1 MIILFIDREVTN
13 YMEKVIKRNKLTEHI
28 SYYISDNTI
37 YLFQDEYNFTKEDIK
52 LLSKRLSLIIEEN
65 DISYINI
72 TASEIEKKKD
82 LYRDL
87 GFTLSYYDVNKLNLL
102 FKGRKDKTKYR
113 CYGIMTKSDFLNEL
127 MEDKKVEDKKN
138 EDNTKVVNSNSGFVS
153 SMILLFGG
161 IILLCYLCV
170 EGAIYLVKQKGDIML
185 VSDLLVI
192 LQKIIDISLVWMM
205 VYFILKN
212 IKNNVKIILLFKGV
226 LVILVIK
233 ILSDTL
239 NLTTIGL
246 LLEYVI
252 MWGPLALI
260 IIFQP
265 EIRSILEHIGRKQLL
280 GRHKVLTLDEREKL
294 VYEIMSA
301 VDYLRKSRIGALIVV
316 ERDISLNEYIERSKP
331 IYGDISSELL
341 ISIFFPRNPLHDGGV
356 IIQGNKITSAG
367 AVFPISI
374 NSKISKKLGTRHRA
388 AIGISEESDAIAIVV
403 SEETGKI
410 SIAVDGNLNYN
421 LSLDDARMILVEELK
436 PKREVLLDD
445 EFVDEKEDDN
455 DEEA

>member
-1 MIILFIDREVTN
+1 M
-13 YMEKVIKRNKLTEHI
+13 
-28 SYYISDNTI
+28 
-37 YLFQDEYNFTKEDIK
+37 
-52 LLSKRLSLIIEEN
+52 
-65 DISYINI
+65 
-72 TASEIEKKKD
+72 
-82 LYRDL
+82 
-87 GFTLSYYDVNKLNLL
+87 TLDSV
-102 FKGRKDKTKYR
+102 
-113 CYGIMTKSDFLNEL
+113 
-127 MEDKKVEDKKN
+127 
-138 EDNTKVVNSNSGFVS
+138 
-153 SMILLFGG
+153 
-161 IILLCYLCV
+161 
-170 EGAIYLVKQKGDIML
+170 
-185 VSDLLVI
+185 LVI
-192 LQKIIDISLVWMM
+192 LRAIIDISLVWM
-205 VYFILKN
+205 VIYFILKN
-212 IKNNVKIILLFKGV
+212 IKNNVKMIRLFKGV
-226 LVILVIK
+226 FVVLIVK

-294 VYEIMSA
+294 VYEVMSA
-301 VDYLRKSRIGALIVV
+301 VDYLRKSRIGALIVL

-331 IYGDISSELL
+331 IYADISSELL

-410 SIAVDGNLNYN
+410 SIAVGGNLNYN
-421 LSLDDARMILVEELK
+421 LSLDDARMILIEELK

-445 EFVDEKEDDN
+445 EFEEEEEDNNEK
-455 DEEA
+455 A

>member
-1 MIILFIDREVTN
+1 M
-13 YMEKVIKRNKLTEHI
+13 
-28 SYYISDNTI
+28 
-37 YLFQDEYNFTKEDIK
+37 
-52 LLSKRLSLIIEEN
+52 
-65 DISYINI
+65 
-72 TASEIEKKKD
+72 
-82 LYRDL
+82 
-87 GFTLSYYDVNKLNLL
+87 TLDSV
-102 FKGRKDKTKYR
+102 
-113 CYGIMTKSDFLNEL
+113 
-127 MEDKKVEDKKN
+127 
-138 EDNTKVVNSNSGFVS
+138 
-153 SMILLFGG
+153 
-161 IILLCYLCV
+161 
-170 EGAIYLVKQKGDIML
+170 
-185 VSDLLVI
+185 LVI
-192 LQKIIDISLVWMM
+192 LRAIIDISLVWM
-205 VYFILKN
+205 VIYFILKS
-212 IKNNVKIILLFKGV
+212 IKNNVKMILLFKGV
-226 LVILVIK
+226 FVVLIVK

-294 VYEIMSA
+294 VYEVMSA
-301 VDYLRKSRIGALIVV
+301 VDYLRKSRIGALIVL

-331 IYGDISSELL
+331 IYADISSELL

-356 IIQGNKITSAG
+356 IIQGNKITSVG

-410 SIAVDGNLNYN
+410 SIAVGGNLNYN
-421 LSLDDARMILVEELK
+421 LSLDDARMILIEELK

-445 EFVDEKEDDN
+445 EFEEEEEDN
-455 DEEA
+455 NERA

>member
-1 MIILFIDREVTN
+1 M
-13 YMEKVIKRNKLTEHI
+13 
-28 SYYISDNTI
+28 
-37 YLFQDEYNFTKEDIK
+37 
-52 LLSKRLSLIIEEN
+52 
-65 DISYINI
+65 
-72 TASEIEKKKD
+72 
-82 LYRDL
+82 
-87 GFTLSYYDVNKLNLL
+87 TLDSV
-102 FKGRKDKTKYR
+102 
-113 CYGIMTKSDFLNEL
+113 
-127 MEDKKVEDKKN
+127 
-138 EDNTKVVNSNSGFVS
+138 
-153 SMILLFGG
+153 
-161 IILLCYLCV
+161 
-170 EGAIYLVKQKGDIML
+170 
-185 VSDLLVI
+185 LVI
-192 LQKIIDISLVWMM
+192 LRAIIDISLVWM
-205 VYFILKN
+205 VIYFILKN
-212 IKNNVKIILLFKGV
+212 IKNNVKMILLFKGV
-226 LVILVIK
+226 FVVLIVK

-294 VYEIMSA
+294 VYEVMSA
-301 VDYLRKSRIGALIVV
+301 VDYLRKSRIGALIVL

-331 IYGDISSELL
+331 IYADISSELL

-374 NSKISKKLGTRHRA
+374 NSKISKKLGNRHRA

-410 SIAVDGNLNYN
+410 SIAVGGNLNYN
-421 LSLDDARMILVEELK
+421 LSLDDARMILIEELK

-445 EFVDEKEDDN
+445 EFEEEEEDNNEK
-455 DEEA
+455 A